1 MKAKYLG
8 YVALGVVGYNAVSSG
23 GVVPLMLVGGAMFVL
38 GQTSREVFWRKKM
51 LESDEQFWSNQSA
64 GGVGDLTMEERE
76 SLWKKRLAGL
86 LLSPEHYAQAS
97 TLVQTLEL
105 QSVEA
110 ITAELED
117 FEVMAH
123 GR

>member
-1 MKAKYLG
+1 MKVKYLS
-8 YVALGVVGYNAVSSG
+8 YVALGVVGYNVVSAG
-23 GVVPLMLVGGAMFVL
+23 GVVPLVLVGGAMFVL
-38 GQTSREVFWRKKM
+38 GQTSREVYWRRKM
-51 LESDEQFWSNQSA
+51 LESDEQFWKNQTA
-64 GGVGDLTMEERE
+64 GGVGDLTIEERE

-97 TLVQTLEL
+97 TLVKTLEL
-105 QSVEA
+105 KSVDA

-117 FEVMAH
+117 FEVASH